1 MVDENP
7 STGVADIEQRMVTL
21 VYPLTFEEFRQYFD
35 QGYQCATTR
44 EQRIEWSLEPVD
56 DLRVLS
62 QEEALRV
69 LFAEPGDPILDEFD
83 DECSPDPNWEL
94 TEANAPDADAMGRIA
109 AAERRVETT
118 ITVRDSRRE
127 ADGAGDGG
135 DAEAPQDAAAPA

>member
-7 STGVADIEQRMVTL
+7 SDIEQRMVTL

-44 EQRIEWSLEPVD
+44 EQRIEWSLEPLD

-94 TEANAPDADAMGRIA
+94 TEANAPDAEAMRRIA

-118 ITVRDSRRE
+118 VTVRDQRRE
-127 ADGAGDGG
+127 AGGAGDGG
-135 DAEAPQDAAAPA
+135 DAEAPQVAAAPA